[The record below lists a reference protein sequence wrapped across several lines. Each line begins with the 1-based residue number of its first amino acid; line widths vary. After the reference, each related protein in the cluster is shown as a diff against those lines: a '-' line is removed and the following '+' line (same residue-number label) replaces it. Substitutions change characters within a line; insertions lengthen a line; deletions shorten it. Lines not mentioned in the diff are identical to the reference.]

1 MNSTDKTNT
10 DEKLKEETQTD
21 LEHNILLLSE
31 TSENGREAL
40 TSPDWSYADRRFFI
54 TKFIPKKYDSGDIAG
69 RNI

>member
-31 TSENGREAL
+31 TSENGREAS
-40 TSPDWSYADRRFFI
+40 TSLD
-54 TKFIPKKYDSGDIAG
+54 
-69 RNI
+69 

>member
-40 TSPDWSYADRRFFI
+40 TSPD
-54 TKFIPKKYDSGDIAG
+54 
-69 RNI
+69 